1 MTPTPH
7 DLSVAQLLGELKATT
22 ESTLRL
28 VTELKADT
36 ATRHSNIEKR
46 VTKLELWRSFLVGAA
61 AAFSYLG
68 YRVGDLMSAGGIA

>member
-36 ATRHSNIEKR
+36 AAQHSDIEER
-46 VTKLELWRSFLVGAA
+46 VTRLELWRSFTVGAA
-61 AAFSYLG
+61 VAFSYLG
-68 YRVGDLMSAGGIA
+68 YRIGDLMSAGGLG

>member
-1 MTPTPH
+1 MNPTSH

-36 ATRHSNIEKR
+36 AAQHSNIEKR

-61 AAFSYLG
+61 AAFSYIG
-68 YRVGDLMSAGGIA
+68 YRIGDLVAAGGVA